1 MEYFYCSN
9 QFVMRTFKLFTFAVL
24 FISSLVLKAGNTP
37 TTPKLTVADT
47 LMVRLNGK
55 PYYAIKVNGQ
65 PPIYNGQI
73 TFNPVRITDTGTIVL
88 KCLDSKSQLVKM
100 MRAGDT
106 IQNYFFGNIKLS
118 FTDFTDSV
126 QKKKAKS
133 NIFSHRILFYNC
145 VFGHVTADTTEDLYA
160 EDTKQKKKIEFKEDV
175 LFINCNFLKGMEL
188 SNCIFDKKF
197 FMTGQL
203 MGFHPAII
211 ETSEFH
217 GQTYLFASPPDGYK
231 QLASLDIN
239 LCKFYAPLILSII
252 DNDKSKVTLERC
264 KFADVF
270 SLGKSIPPNIF
281 ERFHEASKG
290 KHYIE
295 RIYNYSSYYAG
306 FLDKKYKTEYYG
318 TDDTIEQFTHNDRKL
333 YNLAIRHCQSKY
345 VDIANTNL
353 VNCWIED
360 LGISACIDITGC
372 NMQYTA
378 DYTGKQGL
386 EDINFPN
393 NNCIIYA
400 NYKSFSPDAFKL
412 SNYLEKIAIHPLVH
426 NFFDSTANFVEDN
439 ENFYNTIKDYSVKH
453 FTNQDMVTG
462 IKARYD
468 REKSLWLLQYHAAH
482 FKHGATFGDRWLNFF
497 PMVGGEFL
505 EATVSS
511 GYKGE
516 WKFAIWVLTIIITFT
531 FFYYFRHKEAVID
544 YLNSKFNK
552 ELDKIENYSTLKIY
566 GAHNVYRDFA
576 RCLWFSAMV
585 FVDPRLPISFFNLR
599 SGFFAMVLIEWLFGL
614 TAILLFL
621 VFLASNYS
629 FIRTLIGI

>member
-1 MEYFYCSN
+1 
-9 QFVMRTFKLFTFAVL
+9 MRTLRNY
-24 FISSLVLKAGNTP
+24 SLLILLLVSAFVKAGNTP
-37 TTPKLTVADT
+37 ADT
-47 LMVRLNGK
+47 KIVAKDTLQVRLNGK
-55 PYYAIKVNGQ
+55 PYFAIKVNGA

-73 TFNPVRITDTGTIVL
+73 VFNPLRVTDTGTISL
-88 KCLDSKSQLVKM
+88 KCFNSKSELVQM
-100 MRAGDT
+100 MRNGDT
-106 IQNYFFGNIKLS
+106 IQGYFFGNIKLS

-145 VFGHVTADTTEDLYA
+145 VFGHITADTVEDLYA
-160 EDTKQKKKIEFKEDV
+160 EDTKQKKKIEFKQDV
-175 LFINCNFLKGMEL
+175 LFINCSFLKGCEI

-197 FMTGQL
+197 FVTGQL
-203 MGFHPAII
+203 LGNHPAII
-211 ETSEFH
+211 EACDFNDEAYIYAT
-217 GQTYLFASPPDGYK
+217 PPDGFK
-231 QLASLDIN
+231 LATSLEIN
-239 LCKFYAPLILSII
+239 NCKFYAPVILSVIN
-252 DNDKSKVTLERC
+252 NDKSKVAIQRC
-264 KFADVF
+264 KFSNVF

-290 KHYIE
+290 KHYID
-295 RIYNYSSYYAG
+295 RIYNYSSYYGG
-306 FLDKKYKTEYYG
+306 FLKKKYTTEYYG
-318 TDDTIEQFTHNDRKL
+318 TDDTIQQFTHNDRKL
-333 YNLAIRHCQSKY
+333 YNLTMRQCQNKY
-345 VDIANTNL
+345 VDITNSNL
-353 VNCWIED
+353 VNCLLED
-360 LGISACIDITGC
+360 VSISGCIDITAC
-372 NMQYTA
+372 NISYTP

-393 NNCIIYA
+393 NNGIIYA
-400 NYKSFSPDAFKL
+400 NYKSFSPDVFRL
-412 SNYLEKIAIHPLVH
+412 GNYLEKIQIHPLVH
-426 NFFDSTANFVEDN
+426 NFFDTTSNFVEEN
-439 ENFYNTIKDYSVKH
+439 ENYYNVIKDYSVKH
-453 FTNQDMVTG
+453 FTNQDIVTS

-468 REKSLWLLQYHAAH
+468 REKSIWLLKYHTAH
-482 FKHGATFGDRWLNFF
+482 FQHGATFGDRWMNFF

-516 WKFAIWVLTIIITFT
+516 WRFAIWVIIIMLTFAC
-531 FFYYFRHKEAVID
+531 FYYFRHKEAVID

-552 ELDKIENYSTLKIY
+552 ELDKVENYSTLKIF
-566 GAHNVYRDFA
+566 GPHNAFRDFA

-599 SGFFAMVLIEWLFGL
+599 SGFFTMVLIEWLFGL

>member
-1 MEYFYCSN
+1 ML
-9 QFVMRTFKLFTFAVL
+9 KLYSMKALKAIFLSIL
-24 FISSLVLKAGNTP
+24 FITSLSVFAGNTQP
-37 TTPKLTVADT
+37 GAKVTQIDT
-47 LMVRLNGK
+47 LIVRLNNR

-65 PPIYNGQI
+65 PPIYDGLI
-73 TFNPVRITDTGTIVL
+73 TFYPLKVTDTGSISL
-88 KCLDSKSQLVKM
+88 KCFNSKSQLIKM
-100 MRAGDT
+100 MRNGDT

-133 NIFSHRILFYNC
+133 NIFSHKILFYNC
-145 VFGHVTADTTEDLYA
+145 VFGHVTADTTEDQYA
-160 EDTKQKKKIEFKEDV
+160 EDTKQKKKIEFKQDV
-175 LFINCNFLKGMEL
+175 LFINCNFLKGLEI
-188 SNCIFDKKF
+188 SNCIFDNKF

-203 MGFHPAII
+203 LGVHPAII
-211 ETSEFH
+211 ETSDFH
-217 GQTYLFASPPDGYK
+217 GTAYLFATPPDGYK
-231 QLASLDIN
+231 AVTSLNIN
-239 LCKFYAPLILSII
+239 LCKFYAPVILSVI
-252 DNDKSKVTLERC
+252 DNDKSKVIIERC
-264 KFADVF
+264 KFTDVF
-270 SLGKSIPPNIF
+270 SLGKSITPTIF

-290 KHYIE
+290 KHYID
-295 RIYNYSSYYAG
+295 RIYNYSNYYAN
-306 FLDKKYKTEYYG
+306 FLKKKYIKEYVG

-333 YNLAIRHCQSKY
+333 YNLSLRQIQVKY

-353 VNCWIED
+353 SNADFED
-360 LGISACIDITGC
+360 VSISGCIDITGC
-372 NMQYTA
+372 SLAYTA

-393 NNCIIYA
+393 NNGIIYA

-412 SNYLEKIAIHPLVH
+412 SNYLEKIQIHPLVH
-426 NFFDSTANFVEDN
+426 NYFDSTGNYVEET
-439 ENFYNTIKDYSVKH
+439 ENYYNLIKDYSVKH

-468 REKSLWLLQYHAAH
+468 REKSLWLLAYHTEH
-482 FKHGATFGDRWLNFF
+482 FRHGETFGDRWSNFF
-497 PMVGGEFL
+497 PMIGGEFL

-516 WKFAIWVLTIIITFT
+516 WKFAIWVLIIMITFT
-531 FFYYFRHKEAVID
+531 FIYYFRHKEAVID

-566 GAHNVYRDFA
+566 ATHNVFRDFA

-599 SGFFAMVLIEWLFGL
+599 SGFFGLVLTEWLFGL